1 MYFYNEDKDD
11 PSNFDTGG
19 YYMDNNSN
27 NQLFGQ
33 SFDDFYD
40 DNSFLNF
47 DMQQHSHSLPTSFF
61 FPPTNDMQQQE
72 HSILFSDPNFL
83 RQQQLLEKA
92 EVDTRAAGGMTLA
105 KEEEEIA
112 TQQHDSSM
120 VRSNLSAMLGQQQQQ
135 QQQQIQLESI
145 PRKRSSQPSK
155 STMMMNSG
163 EGSVDHHRRFTELQ
177 ARFRVN
183 YNNKKTQKQQLEDN
197 ATLNRRK
204 SSMEPTLN
212 NKNIL
217 KLNNR
222 ESRKV
227 NTSSNN
233 TKKVTNNASINGTSS
248 MNIPNSNSNP
258 SSSSSASASHS
269 FPSRTMPIQI
279 QRVHRANANQPF
291 DLEQRQKRLDD
302 QLVKVDFN
310 DITVSE
316 LKEMLRQRGKPA
328 TGKKAILL
336 QRLQEERDFI
346 QQARANGV
354 PISNRYLNQ
363 QQQQSPV
370 MDSSSLP
377 ESMFLSSS
385 PASLG
390 SLNRSI
396 ANMHIGSPPPNSLTI
411 PSQPVNSNRR
421 FTPYTSPRNSL
432 SSPSYST
439 SVPTTS
445 GHVYKKSYAPF
456 TSSALATP
464 DRDDDYNPFDNM
476 ENTNTEEAMND
487 IEWTDPSLEAM
498 LQQQGSVPKLTDEEI
513 LSFLSSS
520 RFDISNNNNHNYFH
534 QQTLDE
540 QIMFNNHHHQ

>member
-11 PSNFDTGG
+11 PSNFDAGG

-72 HSILFSDPNFL
+72 QSILFSDPNYL
-83 RQQQLLEKA
+83 KQQQFIEKA
-92 EVDTRAAGGMTLA
+92 KVDTRAAGGMTLA

-120 VRSNLSAMLGQQQQQ
+120 VRSNLSAMLGQ

-197 ATLNRRK
+197 ATLSRRK
-204 SSMEPTLN
+204 SSMEPSLN

>member
-11 PSNFDTGG
+11 PSNFDAGG

-72 HSILFSDPNFL
+72 QSILFSDPNFL
-83 RQQQLLEKA
+83 KQQQLIEKA

-105 KEEEEIA
+105 KEEEEIT

-120 VRSNLSAMLGQQQQQ
+120 VRSNLSAMLGQ

-204 SSMEPTLN
+204 SSMEPSLN

>member
-1 MYFYNEDKDD
+1 
-11 PSNFDTGG
+11 
-19 YYMDNNSN
+19 
-27 NQLFGQ
+27 
-33 SFDDFYD
+33 
-40 DNSFLNF
+40 
-47 DMQQHSHSLPTSFF
+47 
-61 FPPTNDMQQQE
+61 
-72 HSILFSDPNFL
+72 
-83 RQQQLLEKA
+83 
-92 EVDTRAAGGMTLA
+92 
-105 KEEEEIA
+105 
-112 TQQHDSSM
+112 
-120 VRSNLSAMLGQQQQQ
+120 
-135 QQQQIQLESI
+135 
-145 PRKRSSQPSK
+145 
-155 STMMMNSG
+155 
-163 EGSVDHHRRFTELQ
+163 
-177 ARFRVN
+177 
-183 YNNKKTQKQQLEDN
+183 
-197 ATLNRRK
+197 
-204 SSMEPTLN
+204 MEPTLN

-520 RFDISNNNNHNYFH
+520 RFDISNNNSHNYFH

>member
-1 MYFYNEDKDD
+1 
-11 PSNFDTGG
+11 
-19 YYMDNNSN
+19 MDNNSN

-72 HSILFSDPNFL
+72 QSILFSDPNFL
-83 RQQQLLEKA
+83 KQQQFIEKA
-92 EVDTRAAGGMTLA
+92 KVDTRAAGGMTLA
-105 KEEEEIA
+105 KQEEEIT

-120 VRSNLSAMLGQQQQQ
+120 VRSNLSAMLGQ

-163 EGSVDHHRRFTELQ
+163 EGGVDHHRRFIESQ
-177 ARFRVN
+177 VKFRVC
-183 YNNKKTQKQQLEDN
+183 NNKKPQKHQLEDN

-204 SSMEPTLN
+204 SSMEPSLN

-222 ESRKV
+222 ESRKA